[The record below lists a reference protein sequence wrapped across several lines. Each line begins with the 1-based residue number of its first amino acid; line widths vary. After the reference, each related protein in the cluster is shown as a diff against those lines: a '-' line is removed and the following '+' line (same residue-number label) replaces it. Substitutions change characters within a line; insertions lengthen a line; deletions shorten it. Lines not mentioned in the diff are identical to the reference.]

1 MKILITG
8 VAGLIGSNLASY
20 YSNKGYHV
28 IGIDSLIGGY
38 DFNIPDNIEFH
49 KLDCS
54 DFKNINKL
62 MKDVDLV
69 LHCAALA
76 HEGLSVFSPH
86 LICNNIVSSSVSVFS
101 AAINNKVKKILY
113 FSSMARYGNNEV
125 PFTEDLNPKPADPY
139 GISKVASEDI
149 LANLCSAHGSEYNII
164 VPHNVIGP
172 NQKYNDPFRNVVSI
186 FINRM
191 LQNKAPIIYGDGQQK
206 RCFSDIEDCIYCI
219 DKIALDKNNNSEIFN
234 IGPDEEF
241 ITINELAEKLINKMR
256 VNFEPIYQP
265 DRKNEVKLANCSA
278 NKVREYYNYQT
289 KIELDE
295 SLDRIIKFIKK
306 NGPKEFDYSFNLEI
320 LNEDTPKTWSKKLI

>member
-149 LANLCSAHGSEYNII
+149 LANL
-164 VPHNVIGP
+164 
-172 NQKYNDPFRNVVSI
+172 
-186 FINRM
+186 
-191 LQNKAPIIYGDGQQK
+191 
-206 RCFSDIEDCIYCI
+206 
-219 DKIALDKNNNSEIFN
+219 
-234 IGPDEEF
+234 
-241 ITINELAEKLINKMR
+241 
-256 VNFEPIYQP
+256 
-265 DRKNEVKLANCSA
+265 
-278 NKVREYYNYQT
+278 
-289 KIELDE
+289 
-295 SLDRIIKFIKK
+295 
-306 NGPKEFDYSFNLEI
+306 
-320 LNEDTPKTWSKKLI
+320 